1 MAGDSIAE
9 GGGGMMARCRRD
21 WNEEPVL
28 EELMTDPVLQA
39 LMACDRVGDGELRQL
54 LSAARLQIEAGQGD

>member
-1 MAGDSIAE
+1 
-9 GGGGMMARCRRD
+9 MMARCRRD
-21 WNEEPVL
+21 WNEEPAL

-39 LMACDRVGDGELRQL
+39 LMACDQVIDGELRQL